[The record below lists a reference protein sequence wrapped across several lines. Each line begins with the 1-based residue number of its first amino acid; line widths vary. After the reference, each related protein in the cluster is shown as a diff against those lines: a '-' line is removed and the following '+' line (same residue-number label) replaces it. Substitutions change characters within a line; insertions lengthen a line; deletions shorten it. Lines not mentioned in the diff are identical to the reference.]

1 MLSPNAIFRKTDAGV
16 AEISARALGLRAAVR
31 RVLIMADGR
40 NTVATLSTTVRAD
53 EIESIIYEL
62 QALSLIDTAGGIA
75 IASDLRATLAVAA
88 DTSHAELSTVAR
100 TEPIMT
106 ATADL
111 PIEPNAAADGVADAK
126 PDDANQDDH
135 VAYVSEPTIAQFVGA
150 RQAAVR
156 ALNDILGPRS
166 DTFALRIEK
175 CKTANE
181 LREQV
186 TLIRQSLTNIVNEK
200 AAMRFVDAVREGAKA

>member
-16 AEISARALGLRAAVR
+16 AEVSARALGLRAAVR
-31 RVLIMADGR
+31 RILIMVDGR
-40 NTVATLSTTVRAD
+40 HTLATLSATVRAE
-53 EIESIIYEL
+53 EIESIIHEL

-75 IASDLRATLAVAA
+75 VANDLRTTLNVASD
-88 DTSHAELSTVAR
+88 TSTAKLVTEMPAESDALSSV
-100 TEPIMT
+100 
-106 ATADL
+106 DF
-111 PIEPNAAADGVADAK
+111 PIESRAETGSNVAK
-126 PDDANQDDH
+126 PNTVVNDAA
-135 VAYVSEPTIAQFVGA
+135 AYVSEPTIAQFISA

-166 DTFALRIEK
+166 ETFALRIEK

-186 TLIRQSLTNIVNEK
+186 TLIRQSLANIVNEN
-200 AAMRFVDAVREGAKA
+200 AAVRFVEAVREGAKV

>member
-16 AEISARALGLRAAVR
+16 AEVSARALGLRAAVR

-40 NTVATLSTTVRAD
+40 NTVAALSTTVRAD

-62 QALSLIDTAGGIA
+62 QALSLIDMAGGMA
-75 IASDLRATLAVAA
+75 VASDLRATLAVAA
-88 DTSHAELSTVAR
+88 DTPHAELSAVTR
-100 TEPIMT
+100 TEPI
-106 ATADL
+106 ATASANL
-111 PIEPNAAADGVADAK
+111 PIESNAAPGAVSDTKADAIQ
-126 PDDANQDDH
+126 DADT
-135 VAYVSEPTIAQFVGA
+135 AYVAEPTIAQFVGA

-200 AAMRFVDAVREGAKA
+200 AAARFVEAVREGAKA

>member
-1 MLSPNAIFRKTDAGV
+1 MLSPNAVFRKTDAGV
-16 AEISARALGLRAAVR
+16 AEVSARALGLRAAVR

-40 NTVATLSTTVRAD
+40 NTVAALSTTVRAD
-53 EIESIIYEL
+53 EIENIIYEL

-75 IASDLRATLAVAA
+75 VASDLRTTPALSA
-88 DTSHAELSTVAR
+88 DTSHAELSTGAR
-100 TEPIMT
+100 TEPMV
-106 ATADL
+106 ATPANL
-111 PIEPNAAADGVADAK
+111 PIESNAAPDAVTDTKADVIQN
-126 PDDANQDDH
+126 DDT
-135 VAYVSEPTIAQFVGA
+135 AYVAEPTIAQFVGA

-156 ALNDILGPRS
+156 VLNDILGPRS

-200 AAMRFVDAVREGAKA
+200 AATRFVEAVREGAKA